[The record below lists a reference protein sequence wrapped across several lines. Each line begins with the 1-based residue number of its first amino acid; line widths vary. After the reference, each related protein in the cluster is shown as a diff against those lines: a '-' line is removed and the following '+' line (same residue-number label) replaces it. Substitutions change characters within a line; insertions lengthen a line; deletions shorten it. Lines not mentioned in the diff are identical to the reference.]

1 MHHSGIATTQARMH
15 TTAFLPFYFSH
26 MGFPVALFQYGVFLP
41 LIIDIQSTVLC
52 ASAHFSAQLSP
63 LDYAQHLR

>member
-1 MHHSGIATTQARMH
+1 ML
-15 TTAFLPFYFSH
+15 LPFYPLHYFNMTS
-26 MGFPVALFQYGVFLP
+26 FRF

-52 ASAHFSAQLSP
+52 ASAHFSALLSA